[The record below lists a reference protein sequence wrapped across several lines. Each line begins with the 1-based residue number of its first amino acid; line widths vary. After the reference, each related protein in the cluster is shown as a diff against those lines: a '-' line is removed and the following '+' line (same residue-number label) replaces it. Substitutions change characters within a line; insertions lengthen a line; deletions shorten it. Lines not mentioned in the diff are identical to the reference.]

1 MKELFFT
8 ETNSHLFLIFVFI
21 HIIVQ
26 KYQFFVIMNI
36 AQFRA
41 KTVTLYS
48 MGKIMQNV

>member
-21 HIIVQ
+21 HIVQ

-36 AQFRA
+36 AQFCA